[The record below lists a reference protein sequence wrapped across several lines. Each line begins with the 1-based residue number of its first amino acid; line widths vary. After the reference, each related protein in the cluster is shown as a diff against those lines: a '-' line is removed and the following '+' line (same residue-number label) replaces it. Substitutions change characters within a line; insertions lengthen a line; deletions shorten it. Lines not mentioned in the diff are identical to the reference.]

1 MKRDKIKDYKDDFFD
16 NDELLFVINHG
27 LSLSKSDY
35 TKAELLKIKEKAA
48 KTKFEKELE
57 YEKRKRKVLFEKI
70 FYGGHMKLEE
80 RVKIVT
86 DMCEREI
93 KRQEVFMALAE
104 KKDDDREWLRRY
116 DLQGLYQTVLDI
128 LTDNYDFTE

>member
-1 MKRDKIKDYKDDFFD
+1 MKF
-16 NDELLFVINHG
+16 
-27 LSLSKSDY
+27 
-35 TKAELLKIKEKAA
+35 
-48 KTKFEKELE
+48 
-57 YEKRKRKVLFEKI
+57 
-70 FYGGHMKLEE
+70 EE

-93 KRQEVFMALAE
+93 KRQEVFMTLAE
-104 KKDDDREWLRRY
+104 KKNDDREWLRRY

>member
-1 MKRDKIKDYKDDFFD
+1 
-16 NDELLFVINHG
+16 
-27 LSLSKSDY
+27 
-35 TKAELLKIKEKAA
+35 
-48 KTKFEKELE
+48 
-57 YEKRKRKVLFEKI
+57 
-70 FYGGHMKLEE
+70 MKLEE

-128 LTDNYDFTE
+128 LMDKYDFTE